1 MTRDEILAADEAGLK
16 DAILATLE
24 EDWAACAITH
34 ADLLDECEGR
44 WGVLISVHPFMSWDG
59 ATGGKPRTL
68 WDANARDG
76 EALHG
81 LIVEGTRA
89 PTRRLAELRALA
101 LALHE
106 KGVLA

>member
-1 MTRDEILAADEAGLK
+1 MTREEIIAADERRLK

-44 WGVLISVHPFMSWDG
+44 WGVLISVHPLMSWDG

-68 WDANARDG
+68 WDAVARDG
-76 EALHG
+76 NDLHG
-81 LIVEGTRA
+81 LIASALRA

-101 LALHE
+101 LALLE
-106 KGVLA
+106 KGVLP